1 VGASAGPCVVLMM
14 GARKDSRTFLYP
26 ASEVAARHG
35 ASVERDIDS
44 QDEAYAS
51 SSGWLE
57 ARRSATRTTLGPIL

>member
-1 VGASAGPCVVLMM
+1 MGASAGPCVVLMM